1 MKKLTRKVMLETPI
15 FTVSDNYLTDPNN
28 RKIRRIVVEHKGSA
42 VVLPVDDRGRVL
54 LVKQYRFPMKDFL
67 WELPAGKIDPG
78 ETALQGA
85 KRELKEE
92 TGYSAKRWKKL
103 ITFAASPG
111 FQEEKM
117 NIFLAEN
124 LTAGEAAPDHGE
136 EDLIFRW
143 FEVKQIEAWIKNG
156 NIIDAKTII
165 GMYLW
170 RHLKA

>member
-1 MKKLTRKVMLETPI
+1 MKNLKRKVMLETPI
-15 FTVSDNYLTDPNN
+15 FTVTDNYLTDPNN
-28 RKIRRIVVEHKGSA
+28 RKIRRIVVEHKGST
-42 VVLPVDDRGRVL
+42 VCLPVDDKGRVL
-54 LVKQYRFPMKDFL
+54 LVKQYRFPARDFL

-92 TGYSAKRWKKL
+92 TGFTARKWKKL
-103 ITFAASPG
+103 VTFCASPG

-117 NIFLAEN
+117 TIFLAEN
-124 LTAGEAAPDHGE
+124 LVAGEATPDHGE
-136 EDLIFRW
+136 EDLIMKW
-143 FEVKQIEAWIKNG
+143 FEPERVEAWIRNG

-170 RHLKA
+170 RHLKV